1 MKKIIAFLLAL
12 TMTLSCCMLSGCAG
26 EKETQDALAA
36 EQGGNTDSG
45 DKPVSGKITLWTNN
59 TSTTSEYFNEALKR
73 FAEAY
78 PEIQVTLE
86 QFPDHATK
94 VSQAFAAGD
103 EGDVV
108 FTWQSIADWAKAGK
122 ILPVPDSVY
131 TKEEMEETFYMG
143 AIKNKIYDGQYYMVS
158 NEINVES
165 PSLFVNMDILER
177 KNISLPEGWIE
188 NNGPESWEEL
198 VAFAKTLNEYDGNG
212 NLVFSGLSYA
222 YAQWE
227 AQFESLIFQFGGD
240 FRDEANNT
248 VHFQTPEAKSAAEFL
263 LKYLTPGED
272 QICVGTTARSEDFEM
287 MTCAMCIG
295 APWYAS
301 SFDSDVPDTNYQV
314 FNLPPFVEGADPI
327 CLATGGW
334 GYCVSANTK
343 YPEACWV
350 LVKFLTSAYEN
361 GEWAYTTGALPS
373 NKEALS
379 DLSYDPNVGSK
390 EKAIALSRQVLDYA
404 EEDGA
409 YLLTTSTL
417 TYTIIREGLYQL
429 LEDRD
434 VDAFLATIQSRTE
447 QMIADNASR

>member
-1 MKKIIAFLLAL
+1 MKKLIATLLAVAL
-12 TMTLSCCMLSGCAG
+12 VMSCCMLTGC
-26 EKETQDALAA
+26 
-36 EQGGNTDSG
+36 GNTAEESPVADG
-45 DKPVSGKITLWTNN
+45 GEGTVSGKITLWTNN
-59 TSTTSEYFNEALKR
+59 STNTTTYFTAALER

-78 PEIQVTLE
+78 PDIEVTLE
-86 QFPDHATK
+86 QFPDYATK
-94 VSQAFAAGD
+94 VNQSFAAGE

-108 FTWQSIADWAKAGK
+108 FTWQSVADWAKAGK
-122 ILPVPDSVY
+122 ILQVPEDVY
-131 TKEEMEETFYMG
+131 SNEEMEATFYAG
-143 AIKNKIYDGQYYMVS
+143 AIKNKMYDGKYYMVS

-165 PSLFVNMDILER
+165 PTLFVNMDILADRGIE
-177 KNISLPEGWIE
+177 LPGGWIE

-198 VAFAKTLNEYDGNG
+198 VAFAKTLNQYDSNG

-227 AQFESLIFQFGGD
+227 AQFESLIFQYGGD
-240 FRDEANNT
+240 FRDEENNT

-272 QICVGTTARSEDFEM
+272 QICVGTTPRSEDFEM

-301 SFDSDVPDTNYQV
+301 TFDSDIPDTNYQV
-314 FNLPPFVEGADPI
+314 FNLPPFVEGADPV

-334 GYCVSANTK
+334 GYCVSADTK
-343 YPEACWV
+343 YPEACWA

-373 NKEALS
+373 HKEALS
-379 DLSYDPNVGSK
+379 DLTYDPNVGSK
-390 EKAIALSRQVLDYA
+390 DKAIALSKLVLDYA

-429 LEDRD
+429 LEDHD
-434 VDAFLATIQSRTE
+434 VDSFLATIQSRAE
-447 QMIADNASR
+447 QMIADNNSR

>member
-1 MKKIIAFLLAL
+1 MKKFIAFLLAV
-12 TMTLSCCMLSGCAG
+12 TMILSCSILTGCSNDAGKQNAAAAEPGSSAAAG
-26 EKETQDALAA
+26 EK
-36 EQGGNTDSG
+36 
-45 DKPVSGKITLWTNN
+45 PISGKITLWTNN
-59 TSTTSEYFNEALKR
+59 SSSTTTYFTAALER
-73 FAEAY
+73 FSAEY
-78 PEIQVTLE
+78 PEIKVTLE
-86 QFPDHATK
+86 QFPDYATK

-108 FTWQSIADWAKAGK
+108 FTWQSVADWAKAGK
-122 ILPVPDSVY
+122 VLPVPENVY
-131 TKEEMEETFYMG
+131 SKEEMENTFYAG
-143 AIKNKIYDGQYYMVS
+143 AIKNKMYDGQYYMVS

-165 PSLFVNMDILER
+165 PTLFVNMDILEQ
-177 KNISLPEGWIE
+177 KGIALPEGWIE
-188 NNGPESWEEL
+188 NNGPETWEEL
-198 VAFAKTLNEYDGNG
+198 VAFAKTLNEYDGKG

-227 AQFESLIFQFGGD
+227 AQFESLIFQYGGD

-272 QICVGTTARSEDFEM
+272 QICVGTTGRSEDFEM

-301 SFDSDVPDTNYQV
+301 TFDSDIPDTNYQV
-314 FNLPPFVEGADPI
+314 FNVPPFVEGADPV

-334 GYCVSANTK
+334 GYCVSANTE
-343 YPEACWV
+343 YPEACWA
-350 LVKFLTSAYEN
+350 LVKFLTSAYED

-373 NKEALS
+373 HKEALN
-379 DLSYDPNVGSK
+379 DLTYDPNVGSK
-390 EKAIALSRQVLDYA
+390 DKAIALSKLVLDYA

-409 YLLTTSTL
+409 YLLTASTL

-434 VDAFLATIQSRTE
+434 VDSFLATIQSRTE
-447 QMIADNASR
+447 QMIADNNSR